1 MKSYGIRTRILFTA
15 LGPAILAALLVAGTL
30 IFGQIRQAEIEQ
42 HRRLAAF
49 ARQLSTLAEYSLF
62 VGNTE
67 ALDKLVEAARREP
80 DVLAAAFLDGKG
92 RMLASTLPREQLPP
106 EEQRFAGFDAPVWG
120 TSPEHWH
127 VLAIRPTQ
135 LAENDPYGMPAQP
148 NDAPLLGQLLLKV
161 SSRGLHAEI
170 RSHAL
175 RAAGLSALILLLAVG
190 LAVAFSRDLIR
201 TLTEIGAVVAGI
213 GRGDLSQ
220 RVEVRGSD
228 ELGRLAQGIN
238 EMAATVGQTQEQLAE
253 RILEATALLRHER
266 DAADHAARARSRF
279 FAAASHDLRQP
290 AQALGLFVARLLK
303 DDPPLEFV
311 PKLRQLA
318 HTVSNLQ
325 NLLGTLLDYSRLD
338 GQVIQVK
345 HQPVRTTQAILP
357 VVESFADA
365 AAEKGLTLRSRIHDE
380 WILTDPALLHR
391 ILINLVSNAIRHTH
405 RGGILVACR
414 RVGNAVRIE
423 VWDTG
428 PGIPPEAR
436 ESIFDELVQL
446 DNPERDPEKGL
457 GLGLAIVRKSAALL
471 DHPLTLCSRVG
482 QGSRFAL
489 TVPLTSPPA
498 SLGSFE
504 ERPSSAPCPI
514 LLIGP
519 VTPEREELVRLL
531 DNWHFAVTQVTDPD
545 AVRIDGDC
553 LPRCVILDL
562 PGDAAAVERS
572 LAWLNRTAANIRQP
586 LPALIISNG
595 PAPNLGEPPGATP
608 RLLLTRPFR
617 PARLRA
623 LLDRL
628 LAQHDDME

>member
-92 RMLASTLPREQLPP
+92 RVLASTLPREQLPP

-190 LAVAFSRDLIR
+190 LAVAFSRGLIR
-201 TLTEIGAVVAGI
+201 TLTEIGAVVAGVK
-213 GRGDLSQ
+213 RGEFSQ
-220 RVEVRGSD
+220 RVEVRGDD
-228 ELGRLAQGIN
+228 ELGRLAQSIN

-266 DAADHAARARSRF
+266 DAAEQAARSRSRF

-303 DDPPLEFV
+303 ESPPAELE

-338 GQVIQVK
+338 GQVVQVQR
-345 HQPVRTTQAILP
+345 QPLRTTQAILP
-357 VVESFADA
+357 VVESFVDA
-365 AAEKGLTLRSRIHDE
+365 AVEKGLRLRSRIHED
-380 WILTDPALLHR
+380 WMLTDPALLHR

-423 VWDTG
+423 VWDSG

-457 GLGLAIVRKSAALL
+457 GLGLAIVRKSATLL
-471 DHPLTLCSRVG
+471 GHPVTLCSRVG
-482 QGSRFAL
+482 HGSRFAL
-489 TVPLTSPPA
+489 TVPLTSAP
-498 SLGSFE
+498 SGTSSSE
-504 ERPSSAPCPI
+504 ERQPAPQAVI
-514 LLIGP
+514 LLLGP
-519 VTPEREELVRLL
+519 MTPEREELARLL
-531 DNWHFAVTQVTDPD
+531 ENWQFAVMRASDPD
-545 AVRIDGDC
+545 TARIDASHPPG
-553 LPRCVILDL
+553 CVILDL
-562 PGDAAAVERS
+562 PGGAAAIERG
-572 LAWLNRTAANIRQP
+572 LAWIERIATAIGRP
-586 LPALIISNG
+586 LPALIVSSG
-595 PAPNLGEPPGATP
+595 PVPSLGEQSAGVP
-608 RLLLTRPFR
+608 RLMLSRPFR

-628 LAQHDDME
+628 LADHEALS